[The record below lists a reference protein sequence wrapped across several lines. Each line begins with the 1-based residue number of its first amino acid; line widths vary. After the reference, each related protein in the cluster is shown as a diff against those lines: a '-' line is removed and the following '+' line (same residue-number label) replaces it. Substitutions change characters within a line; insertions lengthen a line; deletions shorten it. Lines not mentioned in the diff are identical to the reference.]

1 MSSLVEIIYIVASV
15 LFIVGIK
22 RLSSPKTAR
31 SGNALGAVGMLLAI
45 VATLLVA
52 DIVSWWGIL
61 VGVAIGTVA
70 GIALAYMVKMT
81 AMPQMVAVL
90 NGFGGGASLIVG
102 GVEYTR
108 LPGHASAVDI
118 VIIAASVLV
127 GAVTFSGSMVAWA
140 KLQEVMTGRPVT
152 YPLQKTI
159 NAVLLLLVVLLTIDL
174 VVTTTGGAESL
185 AAGLLGGG
193 VNVLIAIGAISL
205 VLGILIV
212 IPIGGADMPVVISL
226 LNSYSGI
233 AACATGFVL
242 RNNMLIIA
250 GALVGASGIIL
261 TRIMCQAM
269 NRSLTNV
276 LFGAFGGGDATAT
289 SGTGAAVGGTVKEFS
304 PEDAALA
311 MSYAQNVV
319 IVPGYGMAVAQAQ
332 HGVKELA
339 EVLAQKGVNVKFAVH
354 PVAGRMPG
362 HMNVLLAEAG
372 VDYDRLKE
380 MDDINPE
387 MSHTDVALIIG
398 ANDVVNPAAKTDRT
412 SPLWGMPIINVDE
425 CRTVIVM
432 KRSMRPGFAGVE
444 NPLFYL
450 DNTRMLFGDA
460 KDTVGKLVQQVKAA

>member
-1 MSSLVEIIYIVASV
+1 MSPIVEIIYIVAAV

-31 SGNALGAVGMLLAI
+31 GGNVLGSIGMLLAI
-45 VATLLVA
+45 IATLVVA
-52 DIVSWWGIL
+52 DVVSWSGIL
-61 VGVAIGTVA
+61 LGVAIGSIA
-70 GIALAYMVKMT
+70 GVVLARTVKMT
-81 AMPQMVAVL
+81 AMPQMVAML
-90 NGFGGGASLIVG
+90 NGFGGA
-102 GVEYTR
+102 
-108 LPGHASAVDI
+108 ASALVAGAEYLRLSGDPHAFDI
-118 VIIAASVLV
+118 VIIAVSVLI

-140 KLQEVMTGRPVT
+140 KLQELVTGRPVT
-152 YPLQKTI
+152 FPLQKTV
-159 NAVLLLLVVLLTIDL
+159 NLLLLLLVALLTVDL
-174 VVTTTGGAESL
+174 AYLGGTNEPSIT
-185 AAGLLGGG
+185 AGLLESGGAA
-193 VNVLIAIGAISL
+193 VLAIGVLAL
-205 VLGILIV
+205 VLGVLVV

-261 TRIMCQAM
+261 TRIMTQAM

-276 LFGAFGGGDATAT
+276 LFGAFGGGDAGAA
-289 SGTGAAVGGTVKEFS
+289 GPGAAVGGTVKEFS
-304 PEDAALA
+304 PDDAALA
-311 MSYAQNVV
+311 MSYAQQVV

-339 EVLAQKGVNVKFAVH
+339 EALTQKGVTVKFAVH

-387 MSHTDVALIIG
+387 MSHTDVALVIG
-398 ANDVVNPAAKTDRT
+398 ANDVVNPAAKTDRS

-432 KRSMRPGFAGVE
+432 KRSMRPGFAGVD
-444 NPLFYL
+444 NPLFFL

-460 KDTVGKLVQQVKAA
+460 KDTVAKLVQEVKAS